1 MLKSGWEVKTLGDI
15 AEVKGGKRVPKGYVL
30 QSEPTKHPYLTV
42 SDFSDDGAI
51 DTSKLRYISDDI
63 FESIKRYTISS
74 FDLYLSIAGTIGKTG
89 YVPIELDGANLTE
102 NACKLV
108 LNPIIDRGFIYYF
121 TKSNDFLDQVG
132 INTRTTTQP
141 KLALERLKT
150 IQIPVPPLPEQ
161 TRIVAILDEAFA
173 NISQAV
179 ANAEKNLANAREL
192 FDSYLNEV
200 FTRKGEG
207 YKEVTLGKEVS
218 LLTGF
223 PFKSKDFTDKPSDI
237 KLLRGDNVIHAKLRW
252 TDVKRWEASQ
262 SDSFKDYTLLEND
275 IVIAMD
281 RTWISSGIKY
291 AQLTKH
297 DLPCLLVQRVARLRA
312 YDNIDSVFLKFI
324 IGSKMFEQ
332 YVISVQTGIGVPHIS
347 GGQISAFTFWM
358 PKIKEQQKVA
368 QKLTILEENMQQLE
382 DVYRRKLAALAEL
395 KQALLQKAFTG
406 ELTAAD
412 QPT

>member
-42 SDFSDDGAI
+42 SDFSDDGTI

-74 FDLYLSIAGTIGKTG
+74 SDLYLSIAGTIGKTG

-108 LNPIIDRGFIYYF
+108 LNPVIDRGFIYYF

-161 TRIVAILDEAFA
+161 TRIVAILDEAFS

-207 YKEVTLGKEVS
+207 WEEKTVS
-218 LLTGF
+218 
-223 PFKSKDFTDKPSDI
+223 
-237 KLLRGDNVIHAKLRW
+237 
-252 TDVKRWEASQ
+252 E
-262 SDSFKDYTLLEND
+262 
-275 IVIAMD
+275 IAD
-281 RTWISSGIKY
+281 
-291 AQLTKH
+291 H
-297 DLPCLLVQRVARLRA
+297 
-312 YDNIDSVFLKFI
+312 
-324 IGSKMFEQ
+324 
-332 YVISVQTGIGVPHIS
+332 
-347 GGQISAFTFWM
+347 
-358 PKIKEQQKVA
+358 
-368 QKLTILEENMQQLE
+368 
-382 DVYRRKLAALAEL
+382 
-395 KQALLQKAFTG
+395 
-406 ELTAAD
+406 
-412 QPT
+412 